1 MPLPEALRIA
11 HMGTEAGWR
20 GGEQQQFWLADGLR
34 RRGHLCLMLCRSG
47 GEMSRRAAA
56 AGFDTAA
63 IPVRGE
69 LDVLAVTRAATVLR
83 RFRPD
88 VLHLHDGH
96 AVLLGS
102 LAAKLA
108 RAPAVVASRRV
119 DFRIRSRW
127 KYTWA
132 VDRIIAIS
140 AAVRAVLIDCGVPD
154 EHISVVHSGV
164 DLARLR
170 DLPERSQVRR
180 ELELTEGDL
189 AVGMVA
195 ALTDHKGH
203 CFLLDAWPGV
213 LAAHPRAR
221 LFLAGSGELDGELR
235 AQAGRLGLG
244 DSVRFLGYRNDAT
257 ALLPALD
264 LFVMSSHMEGLCT
277 SLMDA
282 QAVGLPIVATM
293 AGGIP
298 EIVEDGITGILV
310 PPRDPAALATAVS
323 RVLTD
328 QALRRTLG
336 EAGLRRA
343 GERFDLA
350 DTVEGTLGV
359 YRRVLSERA
368 ADGR

>member
-1 MPLPEALRIA
+1 
-11 HMGTEAGWR
+11 
-20 GGEQQQFWLADGLR
+20 
-34 RRGHLCLMLCRSG
+34 
-47 GEMSRRAAA
+47 
-56 AGFDTAA
+56 
-63 IPVRGE
+63 
-69 LDVLAVTRAATVLR
+69 
-83 RFRPD
+83 
-88 VLHLHDGH
+88 
-96 AVLLGS
+96 
-102 LAAKLA
+102 
-108 RAPAVVASRRV
+108 
-119 DFRIRSRW
+119 
-127 KYTWA
+127 
-132 VDRIIAIS
+132 
-140 AAVRAVLIDCGVPD
+140 
-154 EHISVVHSGV
+154 
-164 DLARLR
+164 
-170 DLPERSQVRR
+170 
-180 ELELTEGDL
+180 
-189 AVGMVA
+189 
-195 ALTDHKGH
+195 
-203 CFLLDAWPGV
+203 
-213 LAAHPRAR
+213 
-221 LFLAGSGELDGELR
+221 
-235 AQAGRLGLG
+235 
-244 DSVRFLGYRNDAT
+244 VRFLGYRNDAT